1 MRIIAVVMGEP
12 DSKTRNA
19 EVTSMLDYAFAQ
31 YEVETVL
38 STDSVLGKKKVDK
51 GEEEYATIVPIKNI
65 NILYKKTDNRK
76 NVTYN
81 VKVNDLKAPIKKGEV
96 VGIVEV
102 KDGDT
107 ILNTIDVTIT
117 NDIKKANVFK
127 IYLRNL
133 KNIFNGNI

>member
-51 GEEEYATIVPIKNI
+51 GEEEYATIVPTKNI
-65 NILYKKTDNRK
+65 NLLYKKTDNRK

-81 VKVNDLKAPIKKGEV
+81 VKVNDLKAPIKKGDI

>member
-1 MRIIAVVMGEP
+1 MGEP

-51 GEEEYATIVPIKNI
+51 GEEEYATIVPTKNI
-65 NILYKKTDNRK
+65 NLLYKKTDSRK

-81 VKVNDLKAPIKKGEV
+81 VKVNDLKAPIKKGDI